1 MGDRRGQEGG
11 VDGGGAGIAGKVE
24 GSAPLGLSE
33 GIGARTGE
41 ATGEATGSGADAF
54 WTSDVLAGADGRA
67 PEAGPVAE
75 EPECVLCPRFGAEN
89 EGAIGWLAP
98 KRGEGEGLAPVAAL
112 GPDAESF
119 LPRGP

>member
-41 ATGEATGSGADAF
+41 ATGSGVDAL
-54 WTSDVLAGADGRA
+54 WTSDVAAGADDRA
-67 PEAGPVAE
+67 PEAGPVSE
-75 EPECVLCPRFGAEN
+75 EPECVLCLRFGAEN

-98 KRGEGEGLAPVAAL
+98 KRGEGDGLAPVAAL